1 MSTAAH
7 FFVIS
12 LLLLFTLS
20 CTCSTPASQP
30 PDVDSLL
37 RSQNYNLISEGQ
49 WFSASFPNSQFGQ
62 VNSRSDIE
70 EAPLPRIIT
79 EISTKILWSEI
90 FQRALDPS
98 KKASSAA
105 YAILTSY
112 WGFFSNMLGMK
123 ASDWT
128 ILFLDTSIHS
138 LYLASWTGIKIIFQ
152 LATVFTI
159 PCLLFGFLCLYLS
172 LIWKVMQ
179 WVYRW
184 SAVRVGFWL
193 MLMTF
198 RLIKLLLMSC
208 MSFLITRI
216 ETKQEWNKFK
226 NECFVNERAVEGFV
240 TITIPQSPPK
250 NCVLNLAQ
258 RTSPTTLHHLG
269 YATCVSLHNGENGL
283 LTSHHLLTEVDDV
296 CVQSFRNGQAM
307 DIDERFKI
315 LFVDKRR
322 DLVILAGPLGWES
335 ALACGSVPMIT
346 KNSLCQ
352 GPTRHFKNKAGIWSE
367 NNAKLIGDYQGEF
380 ITVLS
385 NTEGG
390 DSGAP
395 YFIGKCVAGVHKG
408 HTGIKEDNFNLASP
422 IPNIPGLT
430 TSRLVFE
437 TSVETSAPMGKIF
450 REEEVKILRK
460 AQKAVYRGAGKW
472 QLVEDGV
479 YLDDLVDSGT
489 FVLESNKPSA
499 PPLYPEVD
507 LSGNGESSTVCL
519 TNGLSEPTPKKL
531 SVETPN
537 ELGGNITEAL
547 LTKLVAMVDPPAL
560 LEAAVE
566 ALVKADKPR
575 RRRGKRGGKKQQK
588 ASEPILETSTPGPQ
602 KYKPPHQRKSQV
614 SVTAAPFPSSTT
626 PNRKEKR
633 NGGAES
639 RSSTLSWRPK
649 SQGSAGQGSGQK
661 QS

>member
-1 MSTAAH
+1 MSTTQH
-7 FFVIS
+7 FFVI
-12 LLLLFTLS
+12 LLLVLS
-20 CTCSTPASQP
+20 TSYCTCFTPDSLPQ
-30 PDVDSLL
+30 DVDSLL
-37 RSQNYNLISEGQ
+37 RSQNYNLISKGQ
-49 WFSASFPNSQFGQ
+49 WFSASFPRLEPENPNSWF
-62 VNSRSDIE
+62 DIGE
-70 EAPLPRIIT
+70 PSQTKPVT
-79 EISTKILWSEI
+79 EIPFRMLWSEVL
-90 FQRALDPS
+90 QRALEPS
-98 KKASSAA
+98 RRASLEAVR
-105 YAILTSY
+105 ILTSY
-112 WGFFSNMLGMK
+112 WGFFSSMLTMR

-128 ILFLDTSIHS
+128 VLFLDSSIQS
-138 LYLASWTGIKIIFQ
+138 LYLLSWTGIKIIFQ

-193 MLMTF
+193 VLMTF
-198 RLIKLLLMSC
+198 KLTKLLLMSC
-208 MSFLITRI
+208 MSCLTTRI
-216 ETKQEWNKFK
+216 DRKQQWSNFK
-226 NECFVNERAVEGFV
+226 NECFVNERAVEGFIS
-240 TITIPQSPPK
+240 ITIPQSPPK

-335 ALACGSVPMIT
+335 ALACGSVPIIT

-352 GPTRHFKNKAGIWSE
+352 GPTRHFKNKSGIWSE

-408 HTGIKEDNFNLASP
+408 HTGIKDDNFNLASP

-430 TSRLVFE
+430 TSKLVF
-437 TSVETSAPMGKIF
+437 ETSAPMGKIF
-450 REEEVKILRK
+450 REEEVKVLRR

-479 YLDDLVDSGT
+479 YMDDLVDRRD
-489 FVLESNKPSA
+489 FILESNTPSA
-499 PPLYPEVD
+499 PPLYPSID

-547 LTKLVAMVDPPAL
+547 LTKLAAMVDPQAL
-560 LEAAVE
+560 LKAA
-566 ALVKADKPR
+566 ADKMVKANKPR
-575 RRRGKRGGKKQQK
+575 RKRGKRGGKQQQK
-588 ASEPILETSTPGPQ
+588 ASEPISETSTPGQQ

-614 SVTAAPFPSSTT
+614 SVAAAPFPSSTT
-626 PNRKEKR
+626 QNRKEKR
-633 NGGAES
+633 NGGEES

-649 SQGSAGQGSGQK
+649 SQGLAGQSSGQK